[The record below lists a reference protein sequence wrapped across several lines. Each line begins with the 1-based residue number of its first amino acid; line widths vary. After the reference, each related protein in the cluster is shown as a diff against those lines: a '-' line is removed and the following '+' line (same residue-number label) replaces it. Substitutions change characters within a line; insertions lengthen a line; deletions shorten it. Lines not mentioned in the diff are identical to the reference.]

1 MRVVIDTGVII
12 SAALQPEGTSN
23 KALLHALFN
32 FQPLISFQ
40 TYQELV
46 RVLNK
51 SKFSSKISE
60 VNKNT
65 ILNTLVHR
73 SINIETTSNLSFCR
87 DANDDMFLNLAID
100 GKAEVIIT
108 RDPDLLILHPFQNIQ
123 ILNPA
128 DFLLWVRSIRND

>member
-23 KALLHALFN
+23 KALLYALFN
-32 FQPLISFQ
+32 SQPLISFQ
-40 TYQELV
+40 TYHELV

-65 ILNTLVHR
+65 ILNTVLHR